1 MSIDKSIA
9 RERLGEIILER
20 SFKYSDN
27 PPFTLASGRQSKKKS
42 EKRLYIQVYPSLK
55 LALSGYPL

>member
-9 RERLGEIILER
+9 RERLGKIILER

-27 PPFTLASGRQSKKKS
+27 PPFTLASGRQSKKNQK
-42 EKRLYIQVYPSLK
+42 KGYTFRYI
-55 LALSGYPL
+55 PL